1 MDGRTKSGHED
12 TRGYA
17 LIGPIGLNWIV
28 FNCPGSNRIAECWQF
43 MVLNCLENTS
53 IVDIVGVR
61 FVSSCNLFVCVCVFV
76 MFVVGCFITDTHTH
90 GNTSKHISKTTSD
103 ILNQAF
109 IRSNLICFWLI
120 RFCFYCLMFYNP
132 STARIHMYRVFIIG
146 FIAYF
151 VNSCLFRCCCC
162 WCYYIV
168 CVLNVT
174 ALLSCIIIS
183 KLGYSFISKP
193 IALAYYVFSPLLRFY
208 DFFSSFEGFLK
219 FHAIEWNVFSFKTTT
234 ITTTTITQH
243 IDTYTRTEHTSIMSP
258 FHRHFVY
265 YILGEH
271 L

>member
-1 MDGRTKSGHED
+1 MSSVQRWMDGWTDKER
-12 TRGYA
+12 TRGHA
-17 LIGPIGLNWIV
+17 RIRVDWSNWIELNR
-28 FNCPGSNRIAECWQF
+28 FQLSRIESNCWMLTIYGFELF
-43 MVLNCLENTS
+43 ENTS

-193 IALAYYVFSPLLRFY
+193 IALAYYVFFSLLFWGFT
-208 DFFSSFEGFLK
+208 FFLLVWGF
-219 FHAIEWNVFSFKTTT
+219 S
-234 ITTTTITQH
+234 
-243 IDTYTRTEHTSIMSP
+243 
-258 FHRHFVY
+258 
-265 YILGEH
+265 
-271 L
+271 

>member
-132 STARIHMYRVFIIG
+132 STARNFICIE
-146 FIAYF
+146 FSLSVLLLISLIPAFF
-151 VNSCLFRCCCC
+151 V
-162 WCYYIV
+162 V
-168 CVLNVT
+168 VVVDV
-174 ALLSCIIIS
+174 IIS
-183 KLGYSFISKP
+183 
-193 IALAYYVFSPLLRFY
+193 YVF
-208 DFFSSFEGFLK
+208 
-219 FHAIEWNVFSFKTTT
+219 
-234 ITTTTITQH
+234 
-243 IDTYTRTEHTSIMSP
+243 
-258 FHRHFVY
+258 
-265 YILGEH
+265 
-271 L
+271 